1 MSFKRQ
7 RNEEIASVPTSV
19 VVGSNSGIIAGSK
32 VSKKRATSSTTEVDL
47 DAIFSGLGAKKTA
60 AADAAARAVTA
71 RAADAADAARAAAK
85 NRATIA
91 ALEVAGRAANSG
103 GRPDSPVALRFDSE
117 LGVRVFSVAGLKIG
131 SGQGNTKDCP
141 FDCDCCY

>member
-1 MSFKRQ
+1 MSKSFKRP
-7 RNEEIASVPTSV
+7 RNDEIPFVPTSV
-19 VVGSNSGIIAGSK
+19 VIGSDSGVIASSK
-32 VSKKRATSSTTEVDL
+32 ISKKRATTDVDL

-71 RAADAADAARAAAK
+71 RAADAASTARAVAK

-91 ALEVAGRAANSG
+91 ALEVAGRAANSS

-117 LGVRVFSVAGLKIG
+117 LGVRVFSAADLKIG